1 MDSTLEAN
9 NSWLNTATDNLCTSL
24 ESYNIQ
30 LSELISKFSVSKPFR
45 CDMDSSGVHWEMSW
59 AVLQYFM
66 LSTWISH
73 PMLIRIGYFLFIN
86 KSTKSKDSKNFMVCN
101 LCLVLRDWINQPKM
115 VLKQENYTFGT
126 AMICRYIIIEILI
139 F

>member
-24 ESYNIQ
+24 ESYNSQ

-126 AMICRYIIIEILI
+126 AMICRYIIKEILI